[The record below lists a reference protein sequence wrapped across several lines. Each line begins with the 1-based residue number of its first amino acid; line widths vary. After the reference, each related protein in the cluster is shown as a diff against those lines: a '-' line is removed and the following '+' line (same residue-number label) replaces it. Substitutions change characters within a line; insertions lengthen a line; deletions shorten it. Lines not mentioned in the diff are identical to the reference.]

1 MSRILLLLD
10 HKNNRRLLWDWLS
23 RYHEVFLPDEKN
35 PELLFLSSDS
45 GSCPIASS
53 AEENKDI
60 DFDLCILDG
69 LALDRVWQWVQ
80 ARRQVASPV
89 FLPFLLLTSRQ
100 EVGIATRHLWQSVDE
115 LIISPIEKVELQAR
129 VEILLRSRNL
139 SLQLQSAN
147 KELQKHS
154 ELKSRLVSMVSH
166 EIRNPLSLILGFA
179 KIIESHFSELSLER
193 ILEYLKQIIL
203 AVNRM
208 DHLAEGLLVIGRL
221 DLGKQDFNPIPIYL
235 ENFCISVAQEI
246 EFTNNNQHK
255 IIFRTFYATD
265 SELTAT
271 HVDNKLTNACMDE
284 NLLQY
289 ILSNLLSNAVK
300 YSPVGSSVH
309 FDFICDG
316 DRAIFQIEDEG
327 IGIPKQEQ
335 PRLFEAFHRASN
347 VGKIGGNGLG
357 LCIVKQCVDLHGG
370 KIEFT
375 SEVGMGTKFTVTLP
389 LKVLE

>member
-23 RYHEVFLPDEKN
+23 RYHDVFLPDEKN
-35 PELLFLSSDS
+35 PEMLFLSSES
-45 GSCPIASS
+45 NSCPIASS

-80 ARRQVASPV
+80 ARKEVDRPV

-139 SLQLQSAN
+139 SLQLHAAN

-179 KIIESHFSELSLER
+179 KIIESHFSELPWER

-208 DHLAEGLLVIGRL
+208 DNLSEDLLVIGKL
-221 DLGKQDFNPIPIYL
+221 DLRKQDFNPTPIYL
-235 ENFCISVAQEI
+235 ENFCKCVAQEI
-246 EFTNNNQHK
+246 EFTNTNKHN
-255 IIFRTFYATD
+255 IIFRTSYDAD
-265 SELTAT
+265 SEPTAILAEK
-271 HVDNKLTNACMDE
+271 KLTNAYMDE
-284 NLLQY
+284 DLLRH

-300 YSPVGSSVH
+300 YSPAGSSVH
-309 FDFICDG
+309 FDLICDD
-316 DRAIFQIEDEG
+316 DRAIFQIKDEG

-335 PRLFEAFHRASN
+335 SQLFEAFHRASN
-347 VGKIGGNGLG
+347 VGKIVGNGLG

-389 LKVLE
+389 LFRK